1 MNVKGKTILITGGGR
16 GLGRAMALAFAA
28 KGARL
33 AIVGVNQ
40 GVVEEAA
47 ALCREAGAEA
57 KAYLADVSDES
68 AVLDVLDKVAN
79 DFQALHGVINNAGIT
94 RDGLLVKAKDG
105 KVVKKMSLADWRA
118 VIDIDLTGV
127 FLCGREGAAKM
138 IELSTPG
145 VILNITSLGR
155 AGNFGQSNYSAAK
168 AGVAAMTVTWAKELA
183 RHGIR
188 VGAIAPGFCETRLV
202 TGMRADALDR
212 MKAGIP
218 LKRLGRPEEIAHSAL
233 YVFENEYFTGRVLEV
248 DGGLR
253 L

>member
-40 GVVEEAA
+40 DVIEEAA
-47 ALCREAGAEA
+47 ALCHEAGAEA
-57 KAYLADVSDES
+57 KAYVADVSDES
-68 AVLDVLDKVAN
+68 AVVDVFERVAN
-79 DFQALHGVINNAGIT
+79 DFQALHGLINNAGIT

-105 KVVKKMSLADWRA
+105 KVLKKMSLADWRA

-127 FLCGREGAAKM
+127 FLCGREAAAKM
-138 IELSTPG
+138 IELNTPG

-202 TGMRADALDR
+202 SGMKPAALER
-212 MKAGIP
+212 VKAGIP
-218 LKRLGRPEEIAHSAL
+218 LRRLGQPDEIAHSAL
-233 YVFENEYFTGRVLEV
+233 YVFENDYFTGRVLEV
-248 DGGLR
+248 DGGVR
-253 L
+253 I

>member
-68 AVLDVLDKVAN
+68 AVLDLFDKVAN
-79 DFQALHGVINNAGIT
+79 DFQALQGVINNAGIT

-105 KVVKKMSLADWRA
+105 KVVEKLSLADWRA

-138 IELSTPG
+138 IELNTPG

-202 TGMRADALDR
+202 VGMKPESLDR
-212 MKAGIP
+212 VKSEIP
-218 LKRLGRPEEIAHSAL
+218 LQRLGRPEEIAHSAL
-233 YVFENEYFTGRVLEV
+233 YVFENDYFTGRVLEV

-253 L
+253 I

>member
-1 MNVKGKTILITGGGR
+1 MNVEGKTILITGGGR

-33 AIVGVNQ
+33 AIVGINQ

-57 KAYLADVSDES
+57 KAYVADVSKES
-68 AVLDVLDKVAN
+68 AVQDVFDKVAN
-79 DFQALHGVINNAGIT
+79 DFRALHGVVNNAGIT
-94 RDGLLVKAKDG
+94 RDGLLVKANDG
-105 KVVKKMSLADWRA
+105 KVLTKMSLADWQA
-118 VIDIDLTGV
+118 VINVDLTGV

-145 VILNITSLGR
+145 VILNISSLSR

-188 VGAIAPGFCETRLV
+188 VAAIAPGFCETRLV
-202 TGMRADALDR
+202 SGMKPDALDR
-212 MKAGIP
+212 VKAGIP
-218 LKRLGRPEEIAHSAL
+218 LQRLGRPEEIAHSAL
-233 YVFENEYFTGRVLEV
+233 YVFENEYFTGRILEV

>member
-57 KAYLADVSDES
+57 KAYLADVSVES

-188 VGAIAPGFCETRLV
+188 IGAIAPGVCETRLV

-233 YVFENEYFTGRVLEV
+233 YVFENDYFTGRVLEV